1 MDVINQGI
9 SIASKEEGFH
19 QRSQFMKKL
28 LIGLTTIIVTLP
40 LIAQTTMGSGINPS
54 PSATGSGLGTG
65 VGTGNTSTPDS
76 PVGGRPTTNPSLDR
90 GNDFP
95 TTDSQQRM
103 EDNNFGR
110 TGIDTTDS
118 GTDTDPGIGTGVGTG
133 TGIGTG
139 TDVNTNPNIGT
150 PPMDT
155 GAGQG
160 TNLNNGSG
168 TIAPS
173 TGTEDDF

>member
-1 MDVINQGI
+1 MAI
-9 SIASKEEGFH
+9 KP
-19 QRSQFMKKL
+19 RSQNMKSL
-28 LIGLTTIIVTLP
+28 LLGLTTLLVALP
-40 LIAQTTMGSGINPS
+40 LAAQSTMGSGINPA
-54 PSATGSGLGTG
+54 PSATGSGLGSG
-65 VGTGNTSTPDS
+65 VGTGNTTAPDS

-103 EDNNFGR
+103 EDTNYGGS
-110 TGIDTTDS
+110 GIDT
-118 GTDTDPGIGTGVGTG
+118 GTDPALDNDPGIGTGVGTG

-139 TDVNTNPNIGT
+139 TDVNTNPNTGT
-150 PPMDT
+150 DSSMGT
-155 GAGQG
+155 GTGQG

-168 TIAPS
+168 TVAPS

>member
-76 PVGGRPTTNPSLDR
+76 PVGGRPTTNSSSIEAMTFLQPIL
-90 GNDFP
+90 NK
-95 TTDSQQRM
+95 
-103 EDNNFGR
+103 EWR
-110 TGIDTTDS
+110 TITLE
-118 GTDTDPGIGTGVGTG
+118 
-133 TGIGTG
+133 
-139 TDVNTNPNIGT
+139 
-150 PPMDT
+150 
-155 GAGQG
+155 GQ
-160 TNLNNGSG
+160 
-168 TIAPS
+168 A
-173 TGTEDDF
+173 